1 MLNMMEVDT
10 CYFAV
15 WTPAQL
21 HVERVAR
28 DSELWSG
35 VMMPALLQFYRYTVT
50 IFSSSSL
57 WELVMLLFSGHI
69 FWRISGMFLTW
80 RRKIWSSVKL
90 MFWKVSGTTSQHY
103 LDMV

>member
-28 DSELWSG
+28 DAELWCG
-35 VMMPALLQFYRYTVT
+35 VMMPTLLQFYRYTVT
-50 IFSSSSL
+50 LSSL
-57 WELVMLLFSGHI
+57 RQLVEACDPIL
-69 FWRISGMFLTW
+69 RTYFLENKW
-80 RRKIWSSVKL
+80 SVPDMEEEDLERGKIDVLESL
-90 MFWKVSGTTSQHY
+90 R
-103 LDMV
+103 

>member
-1 MLNMMEVDT
+1 MQGMLNMMEVDT

-28 DSELWSG
+28 DTELWSG

-50 IFSSSSL
+50 LSSVLLHSRNWSCSYSQDIFS
-57 WELVMLLFSGHI
+57 G
-69 FWRISGMFLTW
+69 
-80 RRKIWSSVKL
+80 K
-90 MFWKVSGTTSQHY
+90 
-103 LDMV
+103 

>member
-1 MLNMMEVDT
+1 MVVQVQGMLNMMEVDT

-28 DSELWSG
+28 DTELWFG

-50 IFSSSSL
+50 LSSVLLHSGNWSCSYSQDIFSG
-57 WELVMLLFSGHI
+57 E
-69 FWRISGMFLTW
+69 
-80 RRKIWSSVKL
+80 
-90 MFWKVSGTTSQHY
+90 
-103 LDMV
+103 